1 MTIWV
6 DLARAPVGVRFPP
19 RGRVCYTQRNLA
31 AHSSESM
38 TTTMPHCQMVTPII
52 RPCSPSSCPSE
63 RADHS
68 ENVIG
73 FFVGCIG
80 AAIRMFS
87 RLRGLLLS
95 ECEEARFVTDSIY
108 HMLTLEREEHPGDL
122 LNVSDSSLPWHSL
135 HIDFCFKNMS
145 FHFFLLSK

>member
-1 MTIWV
+1 MAIAILQSRSV
-6 DLARAPVGVRFPP
+6 YVLVLSKSGQSDDMGRLARAPVGVRFPSA
-19 RGRVCYTQRNLA
+19 RVCYTQRNLA

-73 FFVGCIG
+73 FLWV
-80 AAIRMFS
+80 
-87 RLRGLLLS
+87 
-95 ECEEARFVTDSIY
+95 V
-108 HMLTLEREEHPGDL
+108 
-122 LNVSDSSLPWHSL
+122 
-135 HIDFCFKNMS
+135 
-145 FHFFLLSK
+145 